1 MNYANFITTLRLIL
15 AAIFTTVGSLDR
27 IIPYAWVIASLLFLL
42 ASVSDWLD
50 GYIARKMH
58 TVTNLG
64 KILDPL
70 VDKVLVLT
78 ALVLFVEKNLVPAW
92 IAIVMLSREF
102 LVTGIRVVAM
112 SKGSVLSATPIGKHK
127 TLSQFIAIILGLMLL
142 VLEELDYAQLAI
154 FAHVISETLIWIFFW
169 AMFLTLVSGMKYFFE
184 VMKLFSTQ

>member
-112 SKGSVLSATPIGKHK
+112 SKGSVLSATLLGKHK

-142 VLEELDYAQLAI
+142 VLEELDYARLAI
-154 FAHVISETLIWIFFW
+154 LAHVISETLIWIFVW

>member
-50 GYIARKMH
+50 GFIARKMH

-142 VLEELDYAQLAI
+142 VLEELDYAQLTI
-154 FAHVISETLIWIFFW
+154 FAHVISETLIWIFVW

>member
-50 GYIARKMH
+50 GFIARKMH
-58 TVTNLG
+58 TETNLG

-142 VLEELDYAQLAI
+142 VLEELDYAQLTI
-154 FAHVISETLIWIFFW
+154 FAHVISETLIWIFVW

>member
-27 IIPYAWVIASLLFLL
+27 IIPYAWVIASLLFLS

-112 SKGSVLSATPIGKHK
+112 SKGSVLSATPLGKHK
-127 TLSQFIAIILGLMLL
+127 TLSQFVAIILGLMLL
-142 VLEELDYAQLAI
+142 VLEELDYARLAI
-154 FAHVISETLIWIFFW
+154 LAHVISETLIWIFVW